1 MAYARLEGRVPF
13 ADLRETPNDLVA
25 LGSLNQ
31 DIYSRLFVE
40 IIG

>member
-13 ADLRETPNDLVA
+13 ADLQETPYDLVA